1 MKKIISGIYRKIYG
15 TFMEGYD
22 LWQQMLNIAVI
33 VAILGAVFSVFISLA
48 LGNSV
53 YAIAAFVFAA
63 VFAVICLI
71 ISMKMKDVTFAA
83 VLFSIVA
90 NFVLFPIMYFTSGG
104 FHGGM
109 PLWLLLSLVI
119 SWVVIRKRS
128 ILFVVY
134 GLSIIFQSGCIIYSQ
149 AHPEVVVLFQ
159 TEQAVVWDII
169 QSMILVSLIFG
180 MIIKFHERAYET
192 KKNELDKA
200 NAALAKAN
208 ERITLQ
214 SMYTLAKTIDA
225 KDKYT
230 NGHSMRVAGY
240 SRMIAERMGYSEADL
255 EDIYNMAMLHDIG
268 KIGVPDAII
277 NKPTK
282 LTDEEFYII
291 RKHPVTG
298 YEILSEMPEFKE
310 ISAGARWHHERYDGT
325 GYPDGL
331 AGEDIPLFARI
342 ITVADAYDAMTSN
355 RSYRLYMSQDTVIAE
370 LKKGKGKQFDPDI
383 TDVMLEI
390 IKEDSDYEFREGQ
403 FTHQDAV

>member
-1 MKKIISGIYRKIYG
+1 
-15 TFMEGYD
+15 
-22 LWQQMLNIAVI
+22 
-33 VAILGAVFSVFISLA
+33 
-48 LGNSV
+48 
-53 YAIAAFVFAA
+53 
-63 VFAVICLI
+63 
-71 ISMKMKDVTFAA
+71 MKMKDVTFAA